1 MLATLLVGT
10 ALAGPPQLGL
20 ALGPVVGGGTSTY
33 GDYFSAAPAT
43 AVTVTWHLGPFE
55 TWVGASGSLLLAG
68 SGDDVVPAS
77 LLQGEVG
84 VGLGGRAL
92 GAGIYGGN
100 GLPGPIVGLYARGT
114 VPGRGWVRRMGLEAR
129 LFGTQATATSGF
141 ALLVRVEPG
150 RGRPE
155 RPPVEVVEAPP
166 AEADVAPVA
175 EVPPEAPV
183 EPAETPPAP
192 AEDADTPTTTHH
204 DEPW

>member
-84 VGLGGRAL
+84 VGFGGRAL
-92 GAGIYGGN
+92 GAGVYGGN

-129 LFGTQATATSGF
+129 LFGTQATASTGL
-141 ALLVRVEPG
+141 ALLVRIEPG

-155 RPPVEVVEAPP
+155 RPPVEVVAAPP
-166 AEADVAPVA
+166 PEEPEAAPVA
-175 EVPPEAPV
+175 EVPAEPPV
-183 EPAETPPAP
+183 EAQPEPTEDAETPPP
-192 AEDADTPTTTHH
+192 THH